1 MRQGGGAR
9 NQHGG
14 PSEPRSGRRG
24 QPAPPQRLEGRLG
37 LLLRPEEASGVPGR
51 HLPGVPRPGARDPP
65 SGLAPSDLTAP
76 SPSSG
81 FNGGSCSR
89 DPALASS
96 WPSGPFGPPL
106 HSGDWALAVILTAG
120 DRSRPRAQPQVLRP
134 GLRSKW
140 WRGYSCLLGRPGPL
154 RHWDCGRKRKWAWA
168 GHEASSSFCNLPPR
182 SWIFHGPLFNP
193 YHSPI
198 TCECCDHTPASQA
211 TNLQFGD

>member
-9 NQHGG
+9 SQYGG
-14 PSEPRSGRRG
+14 PSEPGSGRRG
-24 QPAPPQRLEGRLG
+24 QPAPPQRLGGQLG

-65 SGLAPSDLTAP
+65 FGLAPSDLTAS

-106 HSGDWALAVILTAG
+106 HSGDWTLAVILTCRRQVPPESPAAG
-120 DRSRPRAQPQVLRP
+120 AAAQAPQQAVEGIQYSR
-134 GLRSKW
+134 
-140 WRGYSCLLGRPGPL
+140 LLGRPGPL
-154 RHWDCGRKRKWAWA
+154 RHRDCGRKRKWA
-168 GHEASSSFCNLPPR
+168 
-182 SWIFHGPLFNP
+182 
-193 YHSPI
+193 
-198 TCECCDHTPASQA
+198 
-211 TNLQFGD
+211 